1 MKKCV
6 ILDADGVNP
15 GDLSWDAIAGVTDL
29 TVHNIYPSTPRE
41 EVLSRIGDAELVLLN
56 KIPIDAAL
64 LAEKPNLRYIGV
76 LATGYNVV
84 DTAAAKAAGVT
95 VTNIP
100 AYSTQAVAQMA
111 MALLLEI
118 ALHVGDH
125 SASVH
130 RGDWV
135 KSPSFTYWKHPLFE
149 LAGKRMGIYGF
160 GQTGQ
165 ATAKAAAGLGMEVVV
180 ADAHVAG
187 KEVPYPV
194 LPLEAFWSTCD
205 ILSFHC
211 PLTPETTGL
220 VCRENI
226 ERMKDGAIVINTSRG
241 GVVNEADLAEAL
253 HSGKVAAAG
262 VDVLS
267 TEPPKADNPL
277 LTAPNTII
285 TPHIAWAPI
294 ESRKRLMEIAEGNI
308 RAYLAGNPINVVN
321 P

>member
-1 MKKCV
+1 M
-6 ILDADGVNP
+6 
-15 GDLSWDAIAGVTDL
+15 
-29 TVHNIYPSTPRE
+29 
-41 EVLSRIGDAELVLLN
+41 
-56 KIPIDAAL
+56 
-64 LAEKPNLRYIGV
+64 
-76 LATGYNVV
+76 V

-180 ADAHVAG
+180 ADAHEMCIRDGYSTVAVVKIALTQVTG
-187 KEVPYPV
+187 K
-194 LPLEAFWSTCD
+194 WN
-205 ILSFHC
+205 
-211 PLTPETTGL
+211 
-220 VCRENI
+220 REQ
-226 ERMKDGAIVINTSRG
+226 
-241 GVVNEADLAEAL
+241 
-253 HSGKVAAAG
+253 
-262 VDVLS
+262 
-267 TEPPKADNPL
+267 
-277 LTAPNTII
+277 
-285 TPHIAWAPI
+285 
-294 ESRKRLMEIAEGNI
+294 
-308 RAYLAGNPINVVN
+308 
-321 P
+321 